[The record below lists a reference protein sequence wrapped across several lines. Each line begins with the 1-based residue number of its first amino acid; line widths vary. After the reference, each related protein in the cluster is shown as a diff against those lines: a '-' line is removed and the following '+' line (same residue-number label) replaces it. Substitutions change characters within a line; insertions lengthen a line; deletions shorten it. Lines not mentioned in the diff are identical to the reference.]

1 MVGDREEG
9 MVAQKEDY
17 RTNRADYLV
26 ATMQARATA
35 KDGPYQV
42 AERKKRLLALGDRRL
57 VRLAANPC
65 ESKPEARVSPRGR
78 H

>member
-1 MVGDREEG
+1 

-26 ATMQARATA
+26 ARMQAAATA
-35 KDGPYQV
+35 KDGPYQL

-65 ESKPEARVSPRGR
+65 ESKPGPTGSPRGG

>member
-1 MVGDREEG
+1 MVGDREER
-9 MVAQKEDY
+9 MIAQKEDY

-42 AERKKRLLALGDRRL
+42 AERKKRLLALGDWSGWPQTH
-57 VRLAANPC
+57 VKA
-65 ESKPEARVSPRGR
+65 SQKRG
-78 H
+78 